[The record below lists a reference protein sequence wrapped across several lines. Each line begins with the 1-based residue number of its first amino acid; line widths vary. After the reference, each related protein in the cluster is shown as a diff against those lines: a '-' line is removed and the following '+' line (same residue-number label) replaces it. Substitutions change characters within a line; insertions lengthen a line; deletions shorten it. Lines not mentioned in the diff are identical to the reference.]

1 MFLVGVP
8 AFRRSCGRGERLRQ
22 NAKLAVATTFS
33 DVFSRETYLL
43 PRDVDGVAVEREDLG
58 DLVFVALLDVD
69 VVEREDVEREVVERE
84 GDLVFLLIFLVISP
98 GLPLDLF
105 SQAASA
111 DGGCDKIGAKKTLPC
126 LTRPF
131 T

>member
-1 MFLVGVP
+1 MSLVGVP

-69 VVEREDVEREVVERE
+69 VVEREDVERE

-111 DGGCDKIGAKKTLPC
+111 DGGPSPSRPC
-126 LTRPF
+126 TRG
-131 T
+131 

>member
-69 VVEREDVEREVVERE
+69 VVEREDVERE